1 MGRGKMQWPTMV
13 RILFFAR
20 LVRSVFFAGSSD
32 EVQGETN
39 WDSLFAVSLAQTK
52 PEPFS

>member
-1 MGRGKMQWPTMV
+1 MQWPVMV

-20 LVRSVFFAGSSD
+20 PVRRSVFLAGSSD

-39 WDSLFAVSLAQTK
+39 WDSPFAVSLAQTK